1 VEMKKMQTA
10 FAEKESEWRDQ
21 MTILKRE
28 LVAKDKKV
36 QVTIFKLSSALQM
49 HTRVKV
55 KQYIP
60 CKCLKNLETKI
71 IKKLENFHNLLNSS
85 L

>member
-1 VEMKKMQTA
+1 MKKMQTA

-36 QVTIFKLSSALQM
+36 QVTSFKLCSALWIRGKTAYPLQM
-49 HTRVKV
+49 FEK
-55 KQYIP
+55 
-60 CKCLKNLETKI
+60 LGNKNY
-71 IKKLENFHNLLNSS
+71 KKAGKFSQPINSS

>member
-1 VEMKKMQTA
+1 MKKMQTA

-55 KQYIP
+55 KQHIP
-60 CKCLKNLETKI
+60 LQMFEKLGNKNY
-71 IKKLENFHNLLNSS
+71 KKLKIFTTS
-85 L
+85 

>member
-1 VEMKKMQTA
+1 MKKMQTA

-36 QVTIFKLSSALQM
+36 QVTIFQLSSAL
-49 HTRVKV
+49 
-55 KQYIP
+55 
-60 CKCLKNLETKI
+60 
-71 IKKLENFHNLLNSS
+71 
-85 L
+85 

>member
-1 VEMKKMQTA
+1 MKKMQTA

-36 QVTIFKLSSALQM
+36 QVTIFQLSSAL
-49 HTRVKV
+49 
-55 KQYIP
+55 YIKGKTAYP
-60 CKCLKNLETKI
+60 LANV
-71 IKKLENFHNLLNSS
+71 
-85 L
+85 

>member
-1 VEMKKMQTA
+1 MKKMQSA

-36 QVTIFKLSSALQM
+36 QVAFPSHFL
-49 HTRVKV
+49 
-55 KQYIP
+55 
-60 CKCLKNLETKI
+60 
-71 IKKLENFHNLLNSS
+71 NFVHLVSY
-85 L
+85 

>member
-1 VEMKKMQTA
+1 MKKMQTA

-36 QVTIFKLSSALQM
+36 QVTIFPTVFC
-49 HTRVKV
+49 TRVKV
-55 KQYIP
+55 KQHIP
-60 CKCLKNLETKI
+60 LQMFEKLGNKNY
-71 IKKLENFHNLLNSS
+71 
-85 L
+85 